1 MTQDEVNGLASE
13 VVREWIKRGP
23 DAEFVSEF
31 FDGELDADSLGKIHA
46 ESLVVA
52 RGLTYPED

>member
-1 MTQDEVNGLASE
+1 MTQEEVNELASE
-13 VVREWIKRGP
+13 LVREWIKRGP
-23 DAEFVSEF
+23 DTDFVSEF

-46 ESLVVA
+46 ESAVLA